1 MKLQM
6 KISKILCISILV
18 IAVLSFVF
26 ALGLSNTLYNVYMQQ
41 ANGLRKNEGPHL
53 FLEIQPFNS
62 ELVNISIISI
72 VAALFLFVTKV
83 HSRRKYYISNVVA
96 TIAVAGLNIGLGIY
110 GIVNCLIFRNRFLT
124 EVNFE
129 SYKKA
134 VELLGIGK
142 YSEST
147 FWFDINAI
155 ILVISII
162 LSLGLIANL
171 ILKFSLMKKEN
182 ELLNGGTVNE

>member
-6 KISKILCISILV
+6 KMSKILCILILAF
-18 IAVLSFVF
+18 AVLSFVF

-41 ANGLRKNEGPHL
+41 ANGLGKNQGPHL
-53 FLEIQPFNS
+53 FKEIQPFNT
-62 ELVNISIISI
+62 ELVNISITFI
-72 VAALFLFVTKV
+72 VAAVFLFVTKI
-83 HSRRKYYISNVVA
+83 HSRRNYYISNIVA
-96 TIAVAGLNIGLGIY
+96 TIVVAGLNIGLGIY
-110 GIVNCLIFRNRFLT
+110 GVINCLIFRNRFLT

-129 SYKKA
+129 AYKKA
-134 VELLGIGK
+134 VEYLGIGK

-155 ILVISII
+155 ILIVLMI

-171 ILKFSLMKKEN
+171 ILKLRLMKEEK
-182 ELLNGGTVNE
+182 ELLNGGALHE